1 MTDKCFHLLKDL
13 EEISG
18 FIYDSEYETFD
29 QLEQLIRMEFS
40 KKVVS
45 YDGIS
50 FAGKCIIFFY
60 CIKLIFSHM

>member
-29 QLEQLIRMEFS
+29 QLEQLIRMES
-40 KKVVS
+40 NLMMLL
-45 YDGIS
+45 GLE
-50 FAGKCIIFFY
+50 
-60 CIKLIFSHM
+60 IKRDIESRNPRYLY

>member
-29 QLEQLIRMEFS
+29 QLEQLIRMES
-40 KKVVS
+40 KLMMLLGLENKRDIES
-45 YDGIS
+45 RNPRYL
-50 FAGKCIIFFY
+50 Y
-60 CIKLIFSHM
+60 

>member
-29 QLEQLIRMEFS
+29 QLEQLIRMES
-40 KKVVS
+40 KLMMLL
-45 YDGIS
+45 GLE
-50 FAGKCIIFFY
+50 
-60 CIKLIFSHM
+60 IKRDIERRNPRYLY

>member
-29 QLEQLIRMEFS
+29 QLEQLIRMES
-40 KKVVS
+40 KLMMLL
-45 YDGIS
+45 GLE
-50 FAGKCIIFFY
+50 
-60 CIKLIFSHM
+60 IKRDIESRDPRYLY

>member
-29 QLEQLIRMEFS
+29 QLEQLIRMES
-40 KKVVS
+40 KLMMLL
-45 YDGIS
+45 GLE
-50 FAGKCIIFFY
+50 
-60 CIKLIFSHM
+60 IKRDIESRNPRYLY

>member
-29 QLEQLIRMEFS
+29 QLEQLIRMES
-40 KKVVS
+40 KLMMLL
-45 YDGIS
+45 GLE
-50 FAGKCIIFFY
+50 
-60 CIKLIFSHM
+60 IKRDIESRNHRYLY